1 MKEFIIHRFNDV
13 KLVIKMGFTIL
24 RLNVED
30 FEKWNS
36 VFGKGKETRKEARF
50 KFRVFSSAGNRNEV
64 WILAEFG
71 DPAKFK
77 AYMESPKAAEGTAEA
92 GILGTP
98 KAFPLV
104 HEFDE

>member
-1 MKEFIIHRFNDV
+1 
-13 KLVIKMGFTIL
+13 MGFTIL
-24 RLNVED
+24 RLKVED
-30 FEKWNS
+30 FEKWNN
-36 VFGKGKETRKEARF
+36 VFGKGKETRLEANI
-50 KFRVFSSAGNRNEV
+50 KFRVFSTAGNRNEV

-77 AYMESPKAAEGTAEA
+77 AYMESPKSKEASAKA

-98 KAFPLV
+98 EVFPLV